1 MNWTCIY
8 CDKTNKISDNLETLS
23 PKNQIR
29 CNYCN
34 FANLHN
40 CYKNVDTEKIR
51 KYTNRYKKINL
62 IIDSI
67 PYSTEMDPSYYITRD
82 IVLQCCSIG
91 NTYIIPQVTEQI
103 VLEHIK
109 YRLYVQRKL
118 KWDNYRRN
126 LCKNKYL
133 NMVKCRILH
142 NLNNDV
148 MEYILEFL

>member
-8 CDKTNKISDNLETLS
+8 CDKINKISCNLETLS
-23 PKNQIR
+23 SINHIH

-34 FANLHN
+34 FSSFHN
-40 CYKNVDTEKIR
+40 CYKNADSEKIR
-51 KYTNRYKKINL
+51 KYINRYKKINN
-62 IIDSI
+62 IVDSI
-67 PYSTEMDPSYYITRD
+67 PYSAEKYPSNYITRD
-82 IVLQCCSIG
+82 IVLQCCSID
-91 NTYIIPQVTEQI
+91 NTYIIPQVTEHL

-126 LCKNKYL
+126 LCKKKYL
-133 NMVKCRILH
+133 HMLSCKILY
-142 NLNNDV
+142 NLNKDV